1 MSGLLQELKRRN
13 VFRVAIAYVMLGW
26 ITAQVAELA
35 LDSFGSPAWVMKTIL
50 LLLALGLPLAI
61 FFSWAFEITPDGVKK
76 EKDVDRSQSI
86 TPRTGRKLDL
96 TIIGLLIVALAF
108 VVTDNYV
115 LDRSILDENSTQ
127 TDMVS
132 IAVLPFVNM
141 SSDADQEYFSDGIS
155 EELLNLLAKIP
166 EFQVAGRTSS
176 FTFKGQNQ
184 DLREIGQKLGV
195 DNILE
200 GSVRKSADQV
210 RITAQLVK
218 AGDGFHLWSE
228 TYDRKLDDIFA
239 VQDEIAGEVV
249 KALKIKLLGG
259 TEDLPTT
266 QADIRNGASY
276 DAYLKG
282 LFFYNKSGDEN
293 LARAAGYMQD
303 AVDLAPNSA
312 LAWAGLSRA
321 LTGYA
326 GQAALDPTEL
336 ILRAREA
343 VDKALT
349 LDANLAD
356 AHLAMADLNSAW
368 DWDWAGAEAAANRVL
383 ALRPGDLD
391 AQMILT
397 DLHVTFDRLDEAE
410 QVVRA
415 VLAKDPLN
423 DRHPRMLVR
432 ILYYLQRYDEALQ
445 LGESLLERDPHMPYL
460 HSWMASASA
469 RLGRTTEALQHA
481 KSEPVLFARLTVL
494 AVAHHAIGNLEEAV
508 AAQQQ
513 LNESYGNNAAA
524 QQATVFAS
532 WGELDTAIGWLEI
545 AVAHHDPGN
554 VDIESDIGLAALHG
568 HPRYE
573 ALLRKMNLADP
584 QLAQ

>member
-13 VFRVAIAYVMLGW
+13 VFRVVIAYVMLGW
-26 ITAQVAELA
+26 IIAQVAELA

-96 TIIGLLIVALAF
+96 TIIGLLVVALAF

-115 LDRSILDENSTQ
+115 LDESILDDDSTQ

-141 SSDADQEYFSDGIS
+141 SNDADQEYFSDGIS

-184 DLREIGQKLGV
+184 DLREIGQALGV

-200 GSVRKSADQV
+200 GSVRKSADKV

-228 TYDRKLDDIFA
+228 TYDRTLDDIFA
-239 VQDEIAGEVV
+239 VQDDIAGEVV
-249 KALKIKLLGG
+249 KALKVKLLGG
-259 TEDLPTT
+259 TEELPTT

-282 LFFYNKSGDEN
+282 LFYFNKSGDEN
-293 LARAAGYMQD
+293 LRKAADYMQD
-303 AVDLAPNSA
+303 AVDLATQSA

-321 LTGYA
+321 LAGYA
-326 GQAALDPTEL
+326 GQAESDQTNLL
-336 ILRAREA
+336 VRAREA
-343 VDKALT
+343 ANKALT
-349 LDANLAD
+349 LDPDLAD
-356 AHLAMADLNSAW
+356 AHLAMADLKHDW
-368 DWDWAGAEAAANRVL
+368 DWDWDGAEVAAKRVL
-383 ALRPGDLD
+383 ELRPGDLD

-397 DLHVTFDRLDEAE
+397 DLHVTFNRLDEAE
-410 QVVRA
+410 HMVRA

-423 DRHPRMLVR
+423 TRHPRMLVR
-432 ILYYLQRYDEALQ
+432 ILYYLHRYDEALQ
-445 LGESLLERDPHMPYL
+445 TAESLLESDSHMPYIR
-460 HSWMASASA
+460 SWMVAILTSQGRAS
-469 RLGRTTEALQHA
+469 EALQYA
-481 KSEPVLFARLTVL
+481 KSEPVLFARLFSL
-494 AVAHHAIGNLEEAV
+494 AVAHHALGNFEAAT

-513 LNESYGNNAAA
+513 LDDTYGASASA
-524 QQATVFAS
+524 QQTVIFMF
-532 WGELDTAIGWLEI
+532 WGELETAIDWLEI
-545 AVAHHDPGN
+545 AVASHDPGI
-554 VDIESDIGLAALHG
+554 VQIKSDPVLRKLRG

-573 ALLRKMNLADP
+573 ALLRKMNLAD
-584 QLAQ
+584 

>member
-26 ITAQVAELA
+26 IIAQVAELA
-35 LDSFGSPAWVMKTIL
+35 LDSFGSPTWVIKTLL

-96 TIIGLLIVALAF
+96 TIIGLLVVALAF

-115 LDRSILDENSTQ
+115 LDQSILGEASTQ

-141 SSDADQEYFSDGIS
+141 SNDADQEYFSDGIS

-184 DLREIGQKLGV
+184 DLRDIGQKLGV

-239 VQDEIAGEVV
+239 VQDDIAGEVV
-249 KALKIKLLGG
+249 KALKVKLLGG
-259 TEDLPTT
+259 TENLPTA
-266 QADIRNGASY
+266 QANIRNGASY

-282 LFFYNKSGDEN
+282 LFYYNKSGDDN
-293 LARAAGYMQD
+293 LGKAASYMQD
-303 AVDLAPNSA
+303 AVDLAPQSA

-321 LTGYA
+321 LSAYA

-336 ILRAREA
+336 VVRAREA
-343 VDKALT
+343 ADKALT
-349 LDANLAD
+349 LDPNLAD
-356 AHLAMADLNSAW
+356 AYLAMADLNEQW
-368 DWDWAGAEAAANRVL
+368 DWNWAGAEVAANRVL
-383 ALRPGDLD
+383 ELRPGDLD
-391 AQMILT
+391 AQMLLV
-397 DLHVTFDRLDEAE
+397 DLHVSFDRLEEAE
-410 QVVRA
+410 RLVRA

-423 DRHPRMLVR
+423 TRHPRMLVR
-432 ILYYLQRYDEALQ
+432 ILYYRQKYDEALQ
-445 LGESLLERDPHMPYL
+445 LAESLLESDSHMPYVR
-460 HSWMASASA
+460 SWMVAILTSQGRAS
-469 RLGRTTEALQHA
+469 EALQYA
-481 KSEPVLFARLTVL
+481 KSEPVLFARLFSL
-494 AVAHHAIGNLEEAV
+494 AVAHHALGNLEEAA

-524 QQATVFAS
+524 QQVTIFAF
-532 WGELDTAIGWLEI
+532 WGEQDTALDWLEI
-545 AVAHHDPGN
+545 AVAHHDPGIT
-554 VDIESDIGLAALHG
+554 DIKSAISLATLHG

-573 ALLRKMNLADP
+573 ALLRKMNLAD
-584 QLAQ
+584 

>member
-13 VFRVAIAYVMLGW
+13 VFRVAIAYVMLAW
-26 ITAQVAELA
+26 IVAQVAELA
-35 LDSFGSPAWVMKTIL
+35 LDSFGSPAWVIKTLL

-96 TIIGLLIVALAF
+96 TIIGLLVVALAF
-108 VVTDNYV
+108 VVVDNYV
-115 LDRSILDENSTQ
+115 LDRSILDGAPVQ

-141 SSDADQEYFSDGIS
+141 SNDPDQEYFSDGIS

-176 FTFKGQNQ
+176 FTFKGKNQ
-184 DLREIGQKLGV
+184 DLRDIGQTLGV
-195 DNILE
+195 ENILE

-228 TYDRKLDDIFA
+228 TYDRTLDDIFA

-249 KALKIKLLGG
+249 TALKVKLLGG
-259 TEDLPTT
+259 TETVPTA

-282 LFFYNKSGDEN
+282 LFYYNKSGDEN
-293 LARAAGYMQD
+293 LSKAAGYMQE
-303 AVDLAPNSA
+303 AVDLAPQSA

-321 LTGYA
+321 LAGHA
-326 GQAALDPTEL
+326 GQAVADPAEL
-336 ILRAREA
+336 VIRAREA
-343 VDKALT
+343 AYKALA
-349 LDANLAD
+349 LDANLPD
-356 AHLAMADLNSAW
+356 AHLAMADLKNQW
-368 DWDWAGAEAAANRVL
+368 DWDWAGAETAANHVL

-391 AQMILT
+391 AQMILVE
-397 DLHVTFDRLDEAE
+397 LRVAFNQLEQAE
-410 QVVRA
+410 HVVRA

-423 DRHPRMLVR
+423 TRHPRMLVR

-445 LGESLLERDPHMPYL
+445 LAESELESDSHMPYIR
-460 HSWMASASA
+460 SWMAAILTSQGRAS
-469 RLGRTTEALQHA
+469 EALQYA
-481 KSEPVLFARLTVL
+481 KSEPVLFARLFGL
-494 AVAHHAIGNLEEAV
+494 AVAHHALGNLEEAT
-508 AAQQQ
+508 AAQLQ
-513 LNESYGNNAAA
+513 LDETYGANASS
-524 QQATVFAS
+524 QQAIIFAS
-532 WGELDTAIGWLEI
+532 WGEQDTALDWLEI
-545 AVAHHDPGN
+545 AVTHHDPGI
-554 VDIESDIGLAALHG
+554 VDIKSDISLATLRG

-573 ALLRKMNLADP
+573 ALLRKMNLAD
-584 QLAQ
+584 